1 MMVPNDSG
9 GMLLQR
15 ALRELCSSSEWNY
28 AVLWKRKRRSR
39 VVLTWEDGY
48 CQFSGSTLS
57 HTLPGQPLG
66 LSNVKEYEVE
76 ADDVGTATL
85 DQNVLADTFARMSYH
100 VYALGE
106 GIIGRVAFTGKH
118 QWIFSSLGAVSQP
131 SLGPQNLTRASG
143 RQMSDKYPA
152 GWQHQFAA
160 GIKTIAII
168 AVPDGVIQLGSIHMV
183 PEDLDF
189 ICHVRSILSTLHKV
203 PGAFSP
209 DMAHDTTEESGLQRL
224 PPQSMN
230 SVQHMTQLPSLAG
243 PAGALSRTWNLPSGL
258 QAEHTRPVVKS
269 LQEPLFGESSWS
281 TQALPSFEHK
291 EPQRLSVSPAM
302 PDQVA
307 SCKVDLSGACSETYT
322 KVEPGKSFGG
332 RMARQTNGSPRHL
345 SSAQTLSI
353 DTVPLHF
360 FEENG
365 FGQQNSSVFSQHFE
379 LAPDGVVPASSLP
392 SVLPGGQAA
401 YSLYE
406 SLSPVRQGQN
416 YTLSM
421 QSEAQDTWSELL
433 AEVRPPPALST
444 PDKGGYP
451 DQAPLLRPPGQSGSR
466 GPFLFRSP
474 GPWDRSLPSNAAT
487 QAGQVMSGK
496 SSATLTLE
504 TLDMLRAQQEPGPY
518 DASFGSLYTSLL
530 ASPVSDFRETGA
542 ASLLNTHNNR
552 PWDSSGV
559 RGHVLGDELSEALG
573 SSYARCRRD
582 GQLPTV
588 EHAEE
593 WSCCSMALAELAA
606 KSSSDGQGPKA
617 EKGVLALTKYEQPP
631 CLQGDPNNHPLDGE
645 SSLLTSDSSFD
656 PDLPP
661 SECLSVLPVLVGDR
675 SHTLSQQ
682 PQAALMTNFAAQQGS
697 MAPRMEHSALAG
709 LDPSMRQ
716 MDDVSVFRGR
726 SSCYM
731 ASEQQAE
738 ASSMLFRHNPFPL
751 GFCQGPSSAP
761 AKQDFTRSKRKRAR
775 KPGDPPRPRPRDRQ
789 QIQDRVKELRDIVP
803 NSQKCSIDGLLEKTI
818 KHVLFLRQT
827 VTIQSSYKQAS
838 SESDSDAKQLSRNC
852 PLGCSSSSSCP
863 IHVETLRLPR
873 QLAVEVHCKMQH
885 SFLEVASHLQSLG
898 LTILKGTMEMREGK
912 LWAQYIVEATRDIH
926 NVEITWALTKL
937 LQANPA
943 CQESIPSSRQT
954 SCHSAASMS
963 PPSESNSLCL
973 VEGSPF
979 ETSGAGMKWLEQV
992 EEAVPAREGS
1002 PSKGPVYICS
1012 TSKKDGPLTL
1022 GNVSTLWE
1030 MFSTLVLGSA
1040 SASKHATNNMLG
1052 RREIVDGKAG
1062 RYVFQSYAE
1071 VFQLAKEVG
1080 SAIRSVGV
1088 EPKGRCG
1095 IYGANCPEWVTAMEA
1110 CNSQSIMCVPLYDT
1124 LGADAIEFIVN
1135 HAEISI
1141 IFIQETKLPLLLDVM
1156 PKCTQNV
1163 KSTMGVNGFT
1173 AIVSFSS
1180 TVEEAMRARAAEL
1193 GINVSGWSDFVKL
1206 GKEKAFDP
1214 TPPTAEDICTI
1225 MYTSGTTGEPKGVL
1239 LSHQAICTEI
1249 ASVYKFLVDINEE
1262 MTQKDRFLSYL
1273 PLAHIFDRV
1282 SEEFFIYIGGEIGFW
1297 QGDIKKLVEDIGE
1310 YKPTYFAGVPRVFER
1325 IYSGINTRVNAS
1337 GGLKKL
1343 LFNWGFHNKVN
1354 RIRKGLRQEKA
1365 APFFDKLVFSKIK
1378 QQLGGSV
1385 RVILSGAA
1393 PLAPHIEEFL
1403 KVVMCAPVVQ
1413 GYGLTESCAGSFI
1426 SYPNLIEQAGTVG
1439 PPLPNLDVRLESV
1452 PEMNYDALGT
1462 PSRGELCLRGK
1473 SLFNGYYKRP
1483 DLTTEAYI
1491 DGWFHTG
1498 DIGEWQR
1505 DGSLKI
1511 FDRKKNIFKLS
1522 QGEYVAVENLE
1533 NVYGNCSATDQVWV
1547 YGNSFESVL
1556 VAVAVPNE
1564 ANLKEW
1570 AKTNNVEGDYTAIC
1584 SNPQAKKYVLD
1595 ELTGAGKKGKV
1606 LEVLVVGSYST
1617 QLTWVLLIAQL
1628 KGFEMI
1634 KAVHLEPQ
1642 AFDLGP
1648 DLLTPTY
1655 KKKRPQL
1662 LKHYQAVVDAM
1673 YADLRK
1679 AEAAKRDWDLRM
1691 RNARRAGDALRQR
1704 VAERR

>member
-1 MMVPNDSG
+1 MMVPNGSA

-15 ALRELCSSSEWNY
+15 ALRELCSSSEWTY
-28 AVLWKRKRRSR
+28 AVLWKRKRRGR

-48 CQFSGSTLS
+48 CQFSSSNLL
-57 HTLPGQPLG
+57 HTLAGQPLG
-66 LSNVKEYEVE
+66 LSDFKEYKVE
-76 ADDVGTATL
+76 ADDVGTSTA
-85 DQNVLADTFARMSYH
+85 DQNLLADTFARMSYH

-118 QWIFSSLGAVSQP
+118 QWIFSAEGAVSET
-131 SLGPQNLTRASG
+131 SLGPQNLIRGGG

-168 AVPDGVIQLGSIHMV
+168 AVPDGVVQLGSMHMV

-189 ICHVRSILSTLHKV
+189 ICHVRGILSTLHKV
-203 PGAFSP
+203 PGAFLP
-209 DMAHDTTEESGLQRL
+209 DMAHNGTEESGLQRL
-224 PPQSMN
+224 PPQSMK

-243 PAGALSRTWNLPSGL
+243 PAGAFSRTWNLPSGL
-258 QAEHTRPVVKS
+258 QADHTRPVVKS

-291 EPQRLSVSPAM
+291 EPQRLSDSPAM

-307 SCKVDLSGACSETYT
+307 SCKVDLSGACSDTYT
-322 KVEPGKSFGG
+322 KVESGKFSGG
-332 RMARQTNGSPRHL
+332 RIARQTNSSPRHL
-345 SSAQTLSI
+345 SSTQSLSI

-360 FEENG
+360 FEGDG
-365 FGQQNSSVFSQHFE
+365 FDQQNSSVLSQHFE
-379 LAPDGVVPASSLP
+379 LPPDGVVPASSLP
-392 SVLPGGQAA
+392 NVMPVGQAA
-401 YSLYE
+401 YGLFE
-406 SLSPVRQGQN
+406 SLSPVRQGPNQ
-416 YTLSM
+416 TVSM
-421 QSEAQDTWSELL
+421 PSHRQEAQDTWNELL
-433 AEVRPPPALST
+433 AEVRPSSAVSI
-444 PDKGGYP
+444 PDNEGYH
-451 DQAPLLRPPGQSGSR
+451 DRAHLLPPPGQNGSR
-466 GPFLFRSP
+466 GAFLLRSP
-474 GPWDRSLPSNAAT
+474 GPWDKGLPSIAAT
-487 QAGQVMSGK
+487 QAGQVMSGD
-496 SSATLTLE
+496 SSATLDLE
-504 TLDMLRAQQEPGPY
+504 TLNILRAQQEAGPY
-518 DASFGSLYTSLL
+518 DAAFGSLYTSLL
-530 ASPVSDFRETGA
+530 ASPLTDTRETGA
-542 ASLLNTHNNR
+542 ASTSLIDTHNNR
-552 PWDSSGV
+552 PWDSPGV
-559 RGHVLGDELSEALG
+559 CGHVLGDELSEALG
-573 SSYARCRRD
+573 SSYVRCRRD
-582 GQLPTV
+582 GQIPRM
-588 EHAEE
+588 EQAEE
-593 WSCCSMALAELAA
+593 WSCCSTALAGMAA

-617 EKGVLALTKYEQPP
+617 EEGVLPLTRYEQLP
-631 CLQGDPNNHPLDGE
+631 CLQGDLNSRPLDGE

-661 SECLSVLPVLVGDR
+661 SECLSVLPLLVGDQ
-675 SHTLSQQ
+675 SHTLTQQ
-682 PQAALMTNFAAQQGS
+682 PQAALMTTFAAQQGS
-697 MAPRMEHSALAG
+697 IAPRMEHSVLAG

-716 MDDVSVFRGR
+716 MDDVSGFRGG
-726 SSCYM
+726 SSCYG

-738 ASSMLFRHNPFPL
+738 ASSMLFRHNPL
-751 GFCQGPSSAP
+751 LMGFCQRPSSAP
-761 AKQDFTRSKRKRAR
+761 AKQEYTRSRRKRAR

-803 NSQKCSIDGLLEKTI
+803 NSQKCSIDGLLEKAI
-818 KHVLFLRQT
+818 KQVLFLRQT
-827 VTIQSSYKQAS
+827 VTIQSGYKQAS
-838 SESDSDAKQLSRNC
+838 SESDSDAKQLSRKC
-852 PLGCSSSSSCP
+852 PLGCSSSSDCP
-863 IHVETLRLPR
+863 VHVETLILPR
-873 QLAVEVHCKMQH
+873 QLAVEPTVESTYFDGVEDDKTDWLLDNAGALQDAALFSGTCQSFAKFGTHYLKGYNGDEGRQVEGTVHCRGNTGH
-885 SFLEVASHLQSLG
+885 SQCGDHLG
-898 LTILKGTMEMREGK
+898 FD
-912 LWAQYIVEATRDIH
+912 EATAGQPCLSGVNTIF
-926 NVEITWALTKL
+926 
-937 LQANPA
+937 QANIMSQ
-943 CQESIPSSRQT
+943 CSFHEST
-954 SCHSAASMS
+954 
-963 PPSESNSLCL
+963 PP
-973 VEGSPF
+973 
-979 ETSGAGMKWLEQV
+979 GAGMKWLEQV
-992 EEAVPAREGS
+992 EEAVPATEGS

-1030 MFSTLVLGSA
+1030 MFSTSVLGSA
-1040 SASKHATNNMLG
+1040 SASKYATNNMLG

-1062 RYVFQSYAE
+1062 KYVFQSYAE

-1080 SAIRSVGV
+1080 SAMRSVGV

-1163 KSTMGVNGFT
+1163 KT
-1173 AIVSFSS
+1173 IVSFSS

-1193 GINVSGWSDFVKL
+1193 GISISGWSDFVKL

-1239 LSHQAICTEI
+1239 LSHSAICTEI
-1249 ASVYKFLVDINEE
+1249 ATVYKFLVDINEE

-1282 SEEFFIYIGGEIGFW
+1282 SEEFFIFIGGEIGFW

-1393 PLAPHIEEFL
+1393 PLAPHVEEFL

-1426 SYPNLIEQAGTVG
+1426 SYPNLVEQAGTVG
-1439 PPLPNLDVRLESV
+1439 PPLPNLEVRLESV

-1533 NVYGNCSATDQVWV
+1533 NVYGNCSAIDQVWV

-1564 ANLKEW
+1564 ANLKDW
-1570 AKTNNVEGDYTAIC
+1570 AKTNNVQGDYTAIC

-1595 ELTGAGKKGKV
+1595 ELTGAGKKGK
-1606 LEVLVVGSYST
+1606 
-1617 QLTWVLLIAQL
+1617 L

-1679 AEAAKRDWDLRM
+1679 AEAAKGRWVCPGRFG
-1691 RNARRAGDALRQR
+1691 RCGPVAGAARRRCAATAHR
-1704 VAERR
+1704 